1 MLTFRTPL
9 LVVLG
14 FGQAVAEELQVIRQ
28 ADGGQ
33 KLRLRVLGLLLG
45 AQLGRVW
52 ELKIHQVCRV
62 LLGQTQALDIFYN
75 NVQLEDLVA
84 VRPLV
89 RVH

>member
-1 MLTFRTPL
+1 VLTFCGPL
-9 LVVLG
+9 LVLG

-28 ADGGQ
+28 ADSGQ
-33 KLRLRVLGLLLG
+33 KLCLGVLGLLLL
-45 AQLGRVW
+45 LGGIW

-62 LLGQTQALDIFYN
+62 LLGETQALNVFYN

-89 RVH
+89 WVH